1 MGVLAKEV
9 VALVSINANSDSG
22 LMLWMSLV
30 IVGWG
35 RLSLGF
41 EGNGEKGEEDGE
53 KYTQKNLGFLYLY

>member
-1 MGVLAKEV
+1 
-9 VALVSINANSDSG
+9 
-22 LMLWMSLV
+22 MSLV

-53 KYTQKNLGFLYLY
+53 KYTQKNLGFSYLY

>member
-1 MGVLAKEV
+1 
-9 VALVSINANSDSG
+9 
-22 LMLWMSLV
+22 MSLV